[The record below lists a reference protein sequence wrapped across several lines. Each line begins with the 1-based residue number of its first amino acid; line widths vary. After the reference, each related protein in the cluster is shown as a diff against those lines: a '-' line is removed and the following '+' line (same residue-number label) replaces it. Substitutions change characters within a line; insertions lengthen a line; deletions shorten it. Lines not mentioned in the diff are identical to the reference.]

1 VTGKTSADEGTTSMI
16 RSSLSIR
23 VAAALL
29 AVPTAV
35 AFDTPSAL
43 AAATGSG
50 ATGAAITN
58 VHTVATFDY
67 AAGGQPESIT
77 INPDGSLTVSLLGF
91 LTGRPP
97 ELLHMSPT
105 GQSTVLVTGLPG
117 EAIGGNVRGRDGTI
131 YYNVLS
137 QDPARSGIW
146 RLSPGCAPERI
157 GALPAGQFLNGLTID
172 PARRNLY
179 AADSLTGTIWTMRT
193 SGGPV
198 TAWLVD
204 PALAPAVSGPGHFG
218 VNGVEYHGGA
228 VWASNTDRQTLL
240 RIPVTATGAPGPVKV
255 VGGGLTGIDDF
266 KFLSDFSDVA
276 FVALNGVNEIAVV
289 YPDGTSKVV
298 LTAADGLDSPTNA
311 AIRGGTIYITDG
323 GANAPHDAKLQV
335 GKINFAALFAGGALS

>member
-1 VTGKTSADEGTTSMI
+1 MTGKTSTDEGTISMI
-16 RSSLSIR
+16 RSSLTIR
-23 VAAALL
+23 AAAALL
-29 AVPTAV
+29 AVPAAV
-35 AFDTPSAL
+35 AFGAPSAL
-43 AAATGSG
+43 AAATGSS
-50 ATGAAITN
+50 ATSAVITN
-58 VHTVATFDY
+58 VNTVTTFDY
-67 AAGGQPESIT
+67 AAGGQPESVT
-77 INPDGSLTVSLLGF
+77 VNPDGSLTVSLLGF
-91 LTGRPP
+91 LTGQPP
-97 ELLHMSPT
+97 ELLHMGPT
-105 GQSTVLVTGLPG
+105 GQSTVLVTALPG

-131 YYNVLS
+131 YYNLLS
-137 QDPARSGIW
+137 QDPTRSGIW

-157 GALPAGQFLNGLTID
+157 GALPAGQFINGLTID
-172 PARRNLY
+172 AARRSLY
-179 AADSLTGTIWTMRT
+179 AADSLTGTIWTVRI

-204 PALAPAVSGPGHFG
+204 SALAPAVSGPGHFG
-218 VNGVEYHGGA
+218 VNGVDYHDGA

-255 VGGGLTGIDDF
+255 VSGGLAGIDDF

-298 LTAADGLDSPTNA
+298 LTAADGLDSPTDT

-335 GKINFAALFAGGALS
+335 GTINFAALFAGDATS